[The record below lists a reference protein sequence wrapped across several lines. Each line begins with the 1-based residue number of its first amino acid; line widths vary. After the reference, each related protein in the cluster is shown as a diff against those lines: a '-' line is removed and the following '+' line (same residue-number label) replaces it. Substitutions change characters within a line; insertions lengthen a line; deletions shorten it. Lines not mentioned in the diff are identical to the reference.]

1 MTMPRYMTIS
11 FVFLVLSLFSATL
24 RGEEVKPERG
34 VYDVRDFGAMGDGKT
49 MDTKAIQA
57 AIDACAKEGG
67 GTVSLRGGR
76 FLSGPLTLSSHITL
90 DVERGATLLGSPDP
104 KDYPENPHAF
114 PSRFSKD
121 LGLRS
126 LITAEKAEN
135 VAIVGGGTI
144 DGQGSSPQFREQLKK
159 NHAVRFRPLILR
171 FSECRNVRIRDVTLT
186 HSAGWLQDYLACED
200 VVIDGV
206 TVDNVGLANTDGL
219 DLDGCRNVRVSNCQI
234 VSYDD
239 ALCLKST
246 SERPCENVTVTNC
259 VLSSRCNAI
268 KCGTD
273 SSGGFINLC
282 ISNCVIYDTHGA
294 ISLEVVD
301 GGTMDRVV
309 VSGIVMRNVANP
321 IFLRLG
327 NRGRGQEKPTTGALR
342 NVVLR
347 DIQAAGVTNLTGCS
361 ITGQPGYPVENVTL
375 SGIRIRFKGGGK
387 REDIVRA
394 IPEWPERYPEFFMF
408 TPPEA
413 PMWGENREIG
423 RLPAYGFYVRHAR
436 NVTLDRLG
444 LGFDAPDA
452 RPALFFDDAV
462 GIRVSGL
469 EAQSTP
475 DTPAL
480 IWLKQS
486 QSALISGCQP
496 RNKKMAFV
504 HVEGDKSADISLA
517 GNDLREVRTAADL
530 DDGAPKGAVVTE
542 SSNTAP

>member
-1 MTMPRYMTIS
+1 MAKCLMAALALLALAA
-11 FVFLVLSLFSATL
+11 FLAPVHGAG
-24 RGEEVKPERG
+24 GERERAA
-34 VYDVRDFGAMGDGKT
+34 YDVRDFGAAGDGKT

-57 AIDACAKEGG
+57 AIDACAKAGG

-76 FLSGPLTLSSHITL
+76 FLSGPLTLRSHITL

-104 KDYPENPHAF
+104 KDYPENPHAL

-144 DGQGSSPQFREQLKK
+144 DGQGLSTQFREQVKK

-186 HSAGWLQDYLACED
+186 HSAGWLQNYLACED

-246 SERPCENVTVTNC
+246 SERPCENITVTNC

-273 SSGGFINLC
+273 SSGGFVNLC
-282 ISNCVIYDTHGA
+282 IANCVVYDTHGA

-309 VSGIVMRNVANP
+309 VSGIVMNNVANP

-327 NRGRGQEKPTTGALR
+327 NRGRGQEKPTPGALR
-342 NVVLR
+342 NVILR
-347 DIQAAGVTNLTGCS
+347 DIQATEVTNLTGCS
-361 ITGQPGYPVENVTL
+361 ITGQPGHPVENVSL
-375 SGIRIRFKGGGK
+375 SDIRIRFKGGGK
-387 REDIVRA
+387 REDIKRE
-394 IPEWPERYPEFFMF
+394 IPEWPDRYPEFFMF
-408 TPPEA
+408 GPPNV
-413 PMWGENREIG
+413 PMWEDKSRETG

-436 NVTLDRLG
+436 NVTLDRLA

-462 GIRVSGL
+462 GIRVSSL

-530 DDGAPKGAVVTE
+530 DDSAPKGAVVPA